1 MQELGLESL
10 TLKDGSAV
18 KVKQLVQASIPVRH
32 RETAFQWLRDRGHG
46 DLIKNQISAEFG
58 KGEDQS
64 AGKFIDNIK
73 SLGYE
78 PKQKVWVE
86 PMTLK
91 AFVREQIAEGVD
103 IPMETFGIFVGAETK
118 ISKKV
123 KGETMANTNVAKKAE
138 AKLPALSLDM
148 MESDAHSGLENIQ
161 QDDLATPRLKILM
174 QLSPELEEL
183 ENAKAGM
190 IYNTVTNELY
200 DGSKG
205 IRVLPCAYQRQYV
218 EWADRGQGSGAPINV
233 YDASSDILTKTTRDE
248 NNKDR
253 LENGNYVETC
263 GNHYV
268 LLVGE
273 NGDSTPALITMKA
286 TQLKKSR
293 KWNSMLLNLKINGK
307 NGLFTPPSYSHFYRL
322 KTSKEGNDKGS
333 WYGWEI
339 SREEQLGDAN
349 LYSIAKTFA
358 ESVSK
363 GEVKVKY
370 EEESTNDQKVPF

>member
-1 MQELGLESL
+1 
-10 TLKDGSAV
+10 
-18 KVKQLVQASIPVRH
+18 
-32 RETAFQWLRDRGHG
+32 
-46 DLIKNQISAEFG
+46 
-58 KGEDQS
+58 
-64 AGKFIDNIK
+64 
-73 SLGYE
+73 
-78 PKQKVWVE
+78 
-86 PMTLK
+86 
-91 AFVREQIAEGVD
+91 
-103 IPMETFGIFVGAETK
+103 
-118 ISKKV
+118 
-123 KGETMANTNVAKKAE
+123 MANTNVAKKAE

-174 QLSPELEEL
+174 QLSPELEEM

-233 YDASSDILTKTTRDE
+233 YDASSDILTKTTRDDA
-248 NNKDR
+248 NKDR
-253 LENGNYVETC
+253 LSNGNYVETC

-268 LLVGE
+268 LLITD
-273 NGDSTPALITMKA
+273 NGDATPALITMKA

-293 KWNSMLLNLKINGK
+293 KWNSMLLNLKLKGK
-307 NGLFTPPSYSHFYRL
+307 NGLFTPPSYSHYYRL
-322 KTSKEGNDKGS
+322 KTVKEGNDKGN

-339 SREEQLGDAN
+339 SRESQLEDTN
-349 LYSIAKTFA
+349 YYTMAKTFA

-370 EEESTNDQKVPF
+370 EQETATEDQKVPF

>member
-1 MQELGLESL
+1 
-10 TLKDGSAV
+10 
-18 KVKQLVQASIPVRH
+18 
-32 RETAFQWLRDRGHG
+32 
-46 DLIKNQISAEFG
+46 
-58 KGEDQS
+58 
-64 AGKFIDNIK
+64 
-73 SLGYE
+73 
-78 PKQKVWVE
+78 
-86 PMTLK
+86 
-91 AFVREQIAEGVD
+91 
-103 IPMETFGIFVGAETK
+103 
-118 ISKKV
+118 
-123 KGETMANTNVAKKAE
+123 MANTNVAKKAE
-138 AKLPALSLDM
+138 TKVVALNLDM

-233 YDASSDILTKTTRDE
+233 FDASSDILTKTTRDDA
-248 NNKDR
+248 NKDR
-253 LENGNYVETC
+253 LSNGNYVETC

-268 LLVGE
+268 LLITD
-273 NGDSTPALITMKA
+273 NGDATPALITMKA

-293 KWNSMLLNLKINGK
+293 KWNSMLLNLKLKGK
-307 NGLFTPPSYSHFYRL
+307 NGLFTPPSYSHYYRL
-322 KTSKEGNDKGS
+322 KTVKEGNDKGN

-339 SREEQLGDAN
+339 SRESQLEDTNYYAM
-349 LYSIAKTFA
+349 AKTFA

-370 EEESTNDQKVPF
+370 EQETATEDQKVPF

>member
-1 MQELGLESL
+1 
-10 TLKDGSAV
+10 
-18 KVKQLVQASIPVRH
+18 
-32 RETAFQWLRDRGHG
+32 
-46 DLIKNQISAEFG
+46 
-58 KGEDQS
+58 
-64 AGKFIDNIK
+64 
-73 SLGYE
+73 
-78 PKQKVWVE
+78 
-86 PMTLK
+86 
-91 AFVREQIAEGVD
+91 
-103 IPMETFGIFVGAETK
+103 
-118 ISKKV
+118 
-123 KGETMANTNVAKKAE
+123 MANTNVAKKAE

-190 IYNTVTNELY
+190 VYNTVTNELY

-263 GNHYV
+263 GDHYV
-268 LLVGE
+268 VIIP
-273 NGDSTPALITMKA
+273 NGHSSEAIITMKA

-293 KWNSMLLNLKINGK
+293 KWNSMLLNLKIK
-307 NGLFTPPSYSHFYRL
+307 NSKGVSFTPPSYSHYYLL

-339 SREEQLGDAN
+339 SREKMVDNIDHYNTAKF
-349 LYSIAKTFA
+349 YSERIN
-358 ESVSK
+358 K
-363 GEVKVKY
+363 GEVNVKY
-370 EEESTNDQKVPF
+370 EEESAKDDQKVPF